1 MTKPP
6 SQEVYCGMAYLSG
19 AYFEVMLIGTGA
31 VLEGKFTS
39 VSGLDMEVEYEI
51 FNEGGL
57 NYPRFFFKQN
67 KPQVLVLEQ
76 GTVTSVDSVSLLMNM
91 CNLGVSIPLAGT
103 VILKDSFGTPQRTWS
118 IVGAYLQKYVGPS
131 LDSNQAALAVSRI
144 ELIYNGCC

>member
-1 MTKPP
+1 M
-6 SQEVYCGMAYLSG
+6 SYMAG
-19 AYFEVMLIGTGA
+19 TYFEVALLGVGA
-31 VLEGKFTS
+31 VLTGKFTS

-51 FNEGGL
+51 YNEGGL

-76 GTVTSVDSVSLLMNM
+76 GVVTSVDSVSLLMQM
-91 CNLGVSIPLAGT
+91 CNLGMSIPLAGT

-131 LDSNQAALAVSRI
+131 LNSNQAALAVSRI